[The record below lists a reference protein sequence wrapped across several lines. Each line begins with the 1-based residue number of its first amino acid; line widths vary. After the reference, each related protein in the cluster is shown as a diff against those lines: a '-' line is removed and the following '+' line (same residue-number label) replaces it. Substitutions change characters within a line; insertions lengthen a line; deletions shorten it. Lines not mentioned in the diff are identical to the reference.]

1 MAYKVYI
8 LFSPTHN
15 KLYVGYTSSLS
26 QRLESHNIK
35 GTKDWT
41 RSYRPWILIHIEFF
55 DTKTEALQ
63 REKFYKSGKG
73 REMIRGKI
81 LPTIQTL

>member
-1 MAYKVYI
+1 MDYKVYI
-8 LFSPTHN
+8 LFSPTYN
-15 KLYVGYTSSLS
+15 KLYVGYTSSLT

-41 RSYRPWILIHIEFF
+41 RSYRPWVLIHIEFF
-55 DTKTEALQ
+55 RTKTEALQ

-73 REMIRGKI
+73 REIIRKQI
-81 LPTIQTL
+81 LPGFQ

>member
-1 MAYKVYI
+1 MDYKVYI
-8 LFSPTHN
+8 LYSPTYS
-15 KLYVGYTSSLS
+15 KLYVGYTSSLT

-41 RSYRPWILIHIEFF
+41 RSYRPWVLIHIEFF
-55 DTKTEALQ
+55 RTKTEALQ

-73 REMIRGKI
+73 REIIRKQI
-81 LPTIQTL
+81 LPGFQ